1 MKNENALY
9 QIVCEDCNRPILN
22 VDEDTIKSFKNLQSL
37 YDELRNEREEAVEEV
52 SRNKSQLDRAVEL
65 LRFQYEM
72 DYKDNPI
79 GKLMQHGADV
89 KNFLN
94 EIDGEKK

>member
-37 YDELRNEREEAVEEV
+37 YDELRNEREEAVE
-52 SRNKSQLDRAVEL
+52 L
-65 LRFQYEM
+65 LRTAHIYVKGNIPAM
-72 DYKDNPI
+72 IISGDI
-79 GKLMQHGADV
+79 AD
-89 KNFLN
+89 FLK
-94 EIDGEKK
+94 EIDGEE